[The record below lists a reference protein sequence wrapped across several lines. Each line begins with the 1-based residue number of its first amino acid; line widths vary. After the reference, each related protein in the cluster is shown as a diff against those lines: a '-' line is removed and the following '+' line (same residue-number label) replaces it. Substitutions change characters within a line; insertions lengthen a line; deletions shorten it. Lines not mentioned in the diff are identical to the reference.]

1 MSEFQENFFKSVII
15 VGSAVAIWLT
25 VLCIRNASEV
35 QEVVCEEATVLL
47 SEERNILSCPGGK
60 VGHENT
66 SQGILLTCTC
76 PTKEKNP

>member
-25 VLCIRNASEV
+25 VLCIRNASEA

-47 SEERNILSCPGGK
+47 SEERDLLTCEGGK
-60 VGHENT
+60 IRHENT
-66 SQGILLTCTC
+66 PQGILLTCTC
-76 PTKEKNP
+76 PTKEENK